1 MVKGV
6 ELYAQAIKSLWR
18 GVCTVT
24 VRNNGTTNEDTG
36 RTVASEVDTCK
47 DEPCRISF
55 GTVATPEITD
65 NAARPVQSITL
76 FIDPSVEIPPGSKIT
91 VTQNGV
97 TGEYEQSGV
106 PAVYTN
112 HKEIPL
118 ELFKGW
124 A

>member
-1 MVKGV
+1 MVGADK
-6 ELYAQAIKSLWR
+6 YAQAIKSLWR

-24 VRNNGTTNEDTG
+24 VVQNTTDESTG
-36 RTVASEVDTCK
+36 RTVAGEVDTCT

-55 GTVATPEITD
+55 ETVTIPETTD
-65 NAARPVQSITL
+65 NASRTVQRIKL
-76 FIDPSVEIPPGSKIT
+76 FIDPAVNIPPGSKIT

-97 TGEYEQSGV
+97 TGVYEQSGV
-106 PAVYTN
+106 PAVYSS